1 MKQIFFTYEQL
12 NYINTNIYSE
22 QYSNN
27 ADIYYNSIIKRLEDN
42 GIIKI
47 IPKIWLEYYKKT
59 LPNKNSLDNE
69 YVFSWRELSCIEY
82 DETIL
87 SYIDM
92 YNIIDK
98 ALWMFNTN
106 VLTIIEAQQFIN
118 SNTILELDWNELK
131 YKYFDWTENNFIL
144 LIQENV
150 G

>member
-1 MKQIFFTYEQL
+1 MEKIFFTYEQL
-12 NYINTNIYSE
+12 NHYNTNIYSE
-22 QYSNN
+22 QYNTSI
-27 ADIYYNSIIKRLEDN
+27 DIYYNSIIKRLEDN

-59 LPNKNSLDNE
+59 LPNKNSLEQE

-87 SYIDM
+87 NYIDI

-106 VLTIIEAQQFIN
+106 EITIWEVLQFIE
-118 SNTILELDWNELK
+118 SNTTLELNWNTVN
-131 YKYFDWTENNFIL
+131 YNYFNWTEDNFTL
-144 LIQENV
+144 LIE
-150 G
+150 